1 VNILAAGQHIADRY
15 QLDRRIA
22 VGGMGEVWEA
32 SDTRL
37 GRSVAVKVLRPELS
51 DDPEFLHRFRIEAR
65 TVASLDHSGIA
76 AVHDYGEVED
86 GDGRTAYLVM
96 ELVEGEP
103 LSATLVREGRLPVPR
118 VLDIVEQAA
127 AALDAAHRAG
137 MVHRDVK
144 PGNLLVTP
152 DNVVKITDFGIARAT
167 DTVPLTQAGMVV
179 GTAQYFAP
187 EQAEGKATTPAS
199 DVYSLGVV
207 AYECLAGRLPFV
219 ADSSVAVAVMQIR
232 DAAPPLSDDVP
243 PPVRALIARAM
254 AKDPRQRFATGGE
267 FAAAVRTVREGRPLE
282 DPTVFVSGRPPSAT
296 RVMPQPP
303 PMPPMPPMPAP
314 APPPVAA
321 PHHVATPPPGMVP
334 AMGPPSGVSS
344 PAMGPPT
351 GVAPM
356 GALPQRQRSGRGLL
370 ALLVVLVVVALA
382 AIGVVLANRGSST
395 GTGRIGDTPSES
407 VSDGST
413 ATGTPQTV
421 AVNQEDYVG
430 RPVDEVTAQLSQL
443 GLVPT
448 LRYVQD
454 RREPPGSVVAVEPQG
469 DLQVGSTVEV
479 VVVDSRPG
487 GHPKK
492 KQKDD

>member
-1 VNILAAGQHIADRY
+1 
-15 QLDRRIA
+15 
-22 VGGMGEVWEA
+22 
-32 SDTRL
+32 
-37 GRSVAVKVLRPELS
+37 
-51 DDPEFLHRFRIEAR
+51 
-65 TVASLDHSGIA
+65 
-76 AVHDYGEVED
+76 
-86 GDGRTAYLVM
+86 
-96 ELVEGEP
+96 
-103 LSATLVREGRLPVPR
+103 
-118 VLDIVEQAA
+118 
-127 AALDAAHRAG
+127 
-137 MVHRDVK
+137 
-144 PGNLLVTP
+144 
-152 DNVVKITDFGIARAT
+152 
-167 DTVPLTQAGMVV
+167 
-179 GTAQYFAP
+179 
-187 EQAEGKATTPAS
+187 
-199 DVYSLGVV
+199 
-207 AYECLAGRLPFV
+207 
-219 ADSSVAVAVMQIR
+219 
-232 DAAPPLSDDVP
+232 
-243 PPVRALIARAM
+243 
-254 AKDPRQRFATGGE
+254 
-267 FAAAVRTVREGRPLE
+267 
-282 DPTVFVSGRPPSAT
+282 VSGRPPSAT